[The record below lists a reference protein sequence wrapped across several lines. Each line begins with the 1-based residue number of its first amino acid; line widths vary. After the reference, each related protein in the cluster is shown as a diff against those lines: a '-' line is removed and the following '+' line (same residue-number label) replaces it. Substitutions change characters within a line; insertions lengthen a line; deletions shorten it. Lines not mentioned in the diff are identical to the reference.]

1 MGRQVGW
8 LRRRGLWE
16 TRIQP
21 VHRRR
26 SGTMV
31 QYECYAS
38 PAHGHTVRCSL
49 HRHQLL
55 AEHIAAATFDESEPR
70 VHFIRAIN
78 RDV

>member
-1 MGRQVGW
+1 
-8 LRRRGLWE
+8 
-16 TRIQP
+16 
-21 VHRRR
+21 
-26 SGTMV
+26 MV